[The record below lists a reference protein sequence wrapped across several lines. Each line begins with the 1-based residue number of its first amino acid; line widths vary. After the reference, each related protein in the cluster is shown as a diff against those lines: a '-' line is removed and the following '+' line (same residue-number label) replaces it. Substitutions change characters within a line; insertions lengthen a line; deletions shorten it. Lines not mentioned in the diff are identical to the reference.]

1 MTHECAELELARWA
15 MLAVQRAAVSER
27 SSSGATL
34 AGMAAA
40 IGHVQA
46 HPTQSPRLCTDHE
59 DSAWMRGVVAVG
71 VRYAHMKLE
80 RASCVASAGRAG
92 AVCR

>member
-1 MTHECAELELARWA
+1 

-46 HPTQSPRLCTDHE
+46 TDHV
-59 DSAWMRGVVAVG
+59 DSTWMGGVVAVG
-71 VRYAHMKLE
+71 VRYAQMKFE
-80 RASCVASAGRAG
+80 RVSCVAAAGRAG
-92 AVCR
+92 AVLLSV